1 MGRRSEPDWD
11 AEARDFPY
19 WDDEEC
25 DFVQVTHD
33 EGRDLLTLHFL
44 EQGDPRPLIHFLKN
58 DHQFGPRVRNCL
70 AWMLDDSKPYPPFQ
84 FVVERRRNRS
94 RRKKPFPVTAG
105 NKWRDRKLALRVYE
119 LVHKGVRYEQA
130 LEQTAQE
137 FGTSDATVKK
147 AYARILGKR
156 KR

>member
-1 MGRRSEPDWD
+1 MYET
-11 AEARDFPY
+11 
-19 WDDEEC
+19 EEG

-94 RRKKPFPVTAG
+94 RRKKPFPATAG